1 MNYLIQYPELM
12 WFIIGLVLLVLE
24 FFLPGLIV
32 FFFGVGAWVVALLCL
47 FFNVS
52 LNLQLTFFI
61 ISSVV
66 LLIGLR
72 KWLTRFFKG
81 FRNPLQTADNI
92 DNELGD
98 RAVVTKKITPAGGK
112 VEYHGVSW
120 NAEADNTIEEGEAV
134 QVIKKNNLTLTVKKF
149 N

>member
-1 MNYLIQYPELM
+1 MNDLFQYPQLT
-12 WFIIGLVLLVLE
+12 WFIVGLVLLILE
-24 FFLPGLIV
+24 FVLPGLII
-32 FFFGVGAWVVALLCL
+32 FFFGVGAWLVALLCL
-47 FFNVS
+47 LFNMS
-52 LNLQLTFFI
+52 LNLQLTIFI

-72 KWLTRFFKG
+72 KWVTRFFKG
-81 FRNPLQTADNI
+81 FKNPQETADNI
-92 DNELGD
+92 DNQLGD

-120 NAEADNTIEEGEAV
+120 NAEADEPIEEGEAV
-134 QVIKKNNLTLTVKKF
+134 LVIKKDNLTLKVKKL